1 LGGLCYFYCT
11 FFNIGTMNILIAP
24 DSFKDCL
31 SARQV
36 AEAIK
41 RGIEKILPEAA
52 FQIAPMADGGEGT
65 VQSIIDA
72 TGGQLVHLQVMDPL
86 MREITSFYGIT
97 GDGSTAVIEMASA
110 SGIELLAPSERD
122 PWITSTYG
130 TGQLIADALK
140 TGVKTIL
147 MGIGGSATNDGGAGM
162 AEALGVRFS
171 YNDHRSSGRGGG
183 CLGELKQI
191 QMEGLN
197 PRIKDAEIRAAC
209 DVNNPLTGTKGASAV
224 YGPQKG
230 ADPAMVRKLDSNLEH
245 FARVLEEQLGK
256 KVDKVPG
263 AGAAGGL
270 GAGLMAFLDA
280 QLTRGFDLV
289 AETVQL
295 EQKVIKAD
303 LVITGEGKID
313 AQTQY
318 GKTPFGVAQL
328 ARKHKIPVL
337 GLGGTIVEGA
347 EILYDFGFDVI
358 LPIMEKP
365 VDLEFALANA
375 EQLLENTGERI
386 GRLLGLKLHR
396 WQI

>member
-1 LGGLCYFYCT
+1 
-11 FFNIGTMNILIAP
+11 MNILIAP

-41 RGIEKILPEAA
+41 RGIERILPGAG

-65 VQSIIDA
+65 VQSLIDA

-86 MREITSFYGIT
+86 MREIGSFYGIT

-140 TGVKTIL
+140 RGVKTIL
-147 MGIGGSATNDGGAGM
+147 MGIGGSATNDGGRGM
-162 AEALGVRFS
+162 AEALGVRFPNS
-171 YNDHRSSGRGGG
+171 DHRSSGRGGG
-183 CLGELKQI
+183 SLGEVNQI
-191 QMEGLN
+191 RMEGLN
-197 PRIKDAEIRAAC
+197 PRIKDISILVAC
-209 DVNNPLTGTKGASAV
+209 DVSNPLTGPKGASSV

-230 ADPAMVRKLDSNLEH
+230 ADPEMVRKLDSNLAH
-245 FARVLEEQLGK
+245 FAGVIEEQLGK

-280 QLTRGFDLV
+280 QLTRGFDLI

-295 EQKVIKAD
+295 EKKILNAN

-337 GLGGTIVEGA
+337 GVGGTIEKGA
-347 EILYDFGFDVI
+347 EILYDHGFDVI

-365 VDLEFALANA
+365 ADLAFALANA

-386 GRLLGLKLHR
+386 GRFLKLN
-396 WQI
+396 I

>member
-1 LGGLCYFYCT
+1 
-11 FFNIGTMNILIAP
+11 MNILIAP

-41 RGIEKILPEAA
+41 RGIERVLPEAA

-65 VQSIIDA
+65 VQSLIDA

-86 MREITSFYGIT
+86 MREIGSFYGIT

-140 TGVKTIL
+140 KGVKTIL
-147 MGIGGSATNDGGAGM
+147 MGIGGSATNDGGRGM

-171 YNDHRSSGRGGG
+171 NSDHRSSGRGGG
-183 CLGELKQI
+183 SLGEVKQI

-197 PRIKDAEIRAAC
+197 PRIKDISILVAC
-209 DVNNPLTGTKGASAV
+209 DVSNPLTGPKGASAV

-230 ADPAMVRKLDSNLEH
+230 ADPEMVRKLDSNLAH
-245 FARVLEEQLGK
+245 FAGILEEQLGK

-280 QLTRGFDLV
+280 QLTRGFDLI

-295 EQKVIKAD
+295 EQKILNAN

-337 GLGGTIVEGA
+337 GVGGTIEKGA

-365 VDLEFALANA
+365 VDLTFALANA

-386 GRLLGLKLHR
+386 GRFLKLN
-396 WQI
+396 I

>member
-1 LGGLCYFYCT
+1 
-11 FFNIGTMNILIAP
+11 MNILIAP
-24 DSFKDCL
+24 DSFKECL

-41 RGIEKILPEAA
+41 RGIERILPEVA
-52 FQIAPMADGGEGT
+52 FQISPMADGGEGT
-65 VQSIIDA
+65 VQSVIDA
-72 TGGQLVHLQVMDPL
+72 TGGELVHLRVRDPL
-86 MREITSFYGIT
+86 MREIGSFYGIT

-140 TGVKTIL
+140 KGVKTIL

-171 YNDHRSSGRGGG
+171 YSDHRSSGRGGG
-183 CLGELKQI
+183 SLGELKQI
-191 QMEGLN
+191 RMEGLN
-197 PRIKDAEIRAAC
+197 PLIKDTEIRVAC
-209 DVNNPLTGTKGASAV
+209 DVSNPLTGTEGASAV

-245 FARVLEEQLGK
+245 FAGVIEEQLGI
-256 KVDKVPG
+256 KVEKVPG
-263 AGAAGGL
+263 SGAAGGL
-270 GAGLMAFLDA
+270 GAGMMAFLDA

-289 AETVQL
+289 AETVRL
-295 EQKVIKAD
+295 EQKVMKAD

-318 GKTPFGVAQL
+318 GKTPYGVAQL

-337 GLGGTIVEGA
+337 GVGGTIEKGA
-347 EILYDFGFDVI
+347 EILYDQGFDVI
-358 LPIMEKP
+358 MPIMEKP
-365 VDLEFALANA
+365 VDLAFALANA
-375 EQLLENTGERI
+375 EYLLENTGERI
-386 GRLLGLKLHR
+386 GRLLGLNLHFVL
-396 WQI
+396 